1 MSLVRRAMGRE
12 SRAALLYGN
21 GDPYGYGGSGWSGVG
36 VPPPTFSPPT
46 SSGAIVT
53 DYTAIQ
59 LSAFYACVRLI
70 ADTVASLPWESFR
83 NDLDSRVKVRP
94 MVQLLRD
101 PHPDMTTFD
110 WKHVMV
116 VSLATRGNFF
126 GLVTSRDRLDY
137 PSSILPLH
145 PDWVVLVRDPT
156 TGAKTWFINGTQY
169 PDADIF
175 HIRWF
180 TFPGSDMGLSPVSVF
195 RQAIGLGLAAED
207 FGGKWFRDGAAPS
220 SVLETDA
227 TLTDDQIRQTQQQWV
242 ATHGGRR
249 RPAVLSGGFKWQPI
263 TITPEESQFL
273 ETRKFQVS
281 EIARMFGIPPHMI
294 GDVDR
299 STSWGT
305 GIEQM
310 SVGFLRFTV
319 MPWLERIEAAL
330 NRITPRSQY
339 VKFDVKQ
346 LLRGDVVSRTTA
358 FKTAIDAGY
367 MNPDEARAEEDM
379 PPIPNGLGQNFRQP
393 LNFGPLGWT
402 PNDNDVKSGDTPPS
416 QTPSTEDDTVVGD
429 GTP

>member
-1 MSLVRRAMGRE
+1 VSLIRRALGQE
-12 SRAALLYGN
+12 SRGAFLYGN
-21 GDPYGYGGSGWSGVG
+21 SDPYGNYGGYSGVG
-36 VPPPTFSPPT
+36 VPPPTWMPET
-46 SSGAIVT
+46 SSGAVVT
-53 DYTAIQ
+53 DHTALQ
-59 LSAFYACVRLI
+59 LSAFYASVRLL
-70 ADTVASLPWESFR
+70 ADTVASLPWDSFR
-83 NDLDSRVKVRP
+83 NNDEAKLKVNP
-94 MVQLLRD
+94 APSLLRD
-101 PHPDMTTFD
+101 PHPDMTIFD

-116 VSLATRGNFF
+116 VSLAIRGNFF
-126 GLVTSRDRLDY
+126 GLVTDRDALGY
-137 PSSILPLH
+137 PAQVLPLH
-145 PDWVVLVRDPT
+145 PDWVVLHRDPA
-156 TGAKTWFINGTQY
+156 TGAKTFFVNGEKY
-169 PDADIF
+169 DPADIL

-180 TFPGSDMGLSPVSVF
+180 TFPGSDLGLSPVAVF
-195 RQAIGLGLAAED
+195 RQSIGLGLAAED

-227 TLTDDQIRQTQQQWV
+227 TLTDDQIKQTQQQWV

-263 TITPEESQFL
+263 TISPEESQFL

-281 EIARMFGIPPHMI
+281 EVARMFGIPPHMI

-310 SVGFLRFTV
+310 SVGFLRFTL

-379 PPIPNGLGQNFRQP
+379 PPIPGGLGQNFRQP

-402 PNDNDVKSGDTPPS
+402 PNDNDIKSGEAPPS
-416 QTPSTEDDTVVGD
+416 QSSTTP
-429 GTP
+429 